1 MPSGDLAK
9 RVAVAAV
16 GIPAAVAIIYAG
28 GWVLGVVLALVAAGA
43 ALELY
48 RMSAREGARPFAIPG
63 AVLAAGF
70 VLLAVVHPTPGE
82 AAPSSWTLLR
92 VATRAR
98 GAAAIWARGVE
109 GLPLEAVAVT
119 LFGAL
124 LTGGTFAYGIFLR
137 SMPVPTLLL
146 GEGDAGAGAA
156 ALGPRPWTGAALF
169 FFPVALTWIND
180 TAAYFG
186 GRTWGRRKLIPAVSP
201 GKTVVGAW
209 AGFVV
214 TVLAGAGYAAGV
226 FAAWLRVPFPVVAG
240 ALGGAVISVAAQVG
254 DLVESLLKREAGVK
268 DSGQL
273 LPGHG
278 GIFDRVDA
286 LLFTIPV
293 AFWYIR
299 LALPWLGGDA
309 WR

>member
-1 MPSGDLAK
+1 MRGDLPK
-9 RVAVAAV
+9 RVAVAAI
-16 GIPAAVAIIYAG
+16 GIPLAVAAVYAG
-28 GWVLGVVLALVAAGA
+28 GWILGALLAFAAAGA
-43 ALELY
+43 AFELY
-48 RMSAREGARPFAIPG
+48 RMSGLQGARPFAAPG
-63 AVLAAGF
+63 AAMAAAL
-70 VLLAVVHPTPGE
+70 VLLAVIHPEPAAA
-82 AAPSSWTLLR
+82 AAPLWTLVLA
-92 VATRAR
+92 ATLVLS
-98 GAAAIWARGVE
+98 AAAIWARGVE

-119 LFGAL
+119 LFAAL
-124 LTGGTFAYGIFLR
+124 LTGGTLAYGIFLR

-180 TAAYFG
+180 TAAYFC
-186 GRTWGRRKLIPAVSP
+186 GRAWGRRKLIPAVSP
-201 GKTVVGAW
+201 GKTVVGAV

-214 TVLAGAGYAAGV
+214 TVVAGAAYAAGV
-226 FAAWLRVPFPVVAG
+226 FGGWLRVPFPLVAG

-268 DSGQL
+268 DSGRL

-286 LLFTIPV
+286 LLFTIPL
-293 AFWYIR
+293 AYWYIR
-299 LALPWLGGDA
+299 LVLPVLGGGA